1 MREILTGLA
10 VAGLLAGAGCSGSGD
25 GGDGAAAS
33 DGAGA
38 SDEGGGFCAA
48 FAALD
53 ERFREDVEAA
63 NDPQQIIDALESL
76 EPPPEIADD
85 FQTMVEVYEATASID
100 MEDPAAIE
108 EAQQLSER
116 AVEAEVNLRTYLDE
130 ECGITNSPDGP
141 PAGE

>member
-1 MREILTGLA
+1 MREILIGLA
-10 VAGLLAGAGCSGSGD
+10 VAGLLAGAGCSGSDDD
-25 GGDGAAAS
+25 GG

-53 ERFREDVEAA
+53 ERFSDDVEAA
-63 NDPQQIIDALESL
+63 NDPQQIIESLESL

-85 FQTMVEVYEATASID
+85 FQTMVAVYEATAGID

-108 EAQQLSER
+108 EARQLSER

-130 ECGITNSPDGP
+130 ECSITDSPDGP